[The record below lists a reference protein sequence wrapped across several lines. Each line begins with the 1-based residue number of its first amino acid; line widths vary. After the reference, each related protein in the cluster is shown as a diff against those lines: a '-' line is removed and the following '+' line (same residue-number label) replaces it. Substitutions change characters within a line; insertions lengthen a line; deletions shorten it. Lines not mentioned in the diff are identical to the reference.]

1 MKLKKDQ
8 IFTSVIASIIALTA
22 MEFVR
27 PLIHSWFMADRY
39 PSENQSSSF
48 FRGLFT

>member
-22 MEFVR
+22 MEFVK
-27 PLIHSWFMADRY
+27 PFVHNWFMADRY
-39 PSENQSSSF
+39 PSQKKSF
-48 FRGLFT
+48 LEGLFT